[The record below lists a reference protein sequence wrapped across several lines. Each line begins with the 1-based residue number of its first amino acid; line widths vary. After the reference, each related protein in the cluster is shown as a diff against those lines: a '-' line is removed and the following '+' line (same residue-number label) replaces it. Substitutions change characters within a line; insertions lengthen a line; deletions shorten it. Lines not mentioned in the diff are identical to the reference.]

1 MLLPFKKKTEGPLAV
16 SGGTAAPKLR
26 RRLPVKRLIALA
38 LAVAVAGGGA
48 WHFLGVSQNPH
59 FSSDFRKV
67 GGYFTYEAFVYF
79 QRPKITLLSY
89 LTLIDPLLLSLL

>member
-48 WHFLGVSQNPH
+48 LHFLGVSQNPH

-67 GGYFTYEAFVYF
+67 GV
-79 QRPKITLLSY
+79 TLLMRP
-89 LTLIDPLLLSLL
+89 LCIFNDPKLHFFRI